1 MRPHYSLAALV
12 LSVLALC
19 PHAAVAGSDAGASV
33 FPTQAQ
39 AMEFERL
46 SARIDARLKS
56 GLAGREKQADL
67 MRREL
72 GQIAAL
78 KDPTAVAKAV
88 SAYQSRHALFH
99 ADLMARSGI
108 SLAAIAGEMQRIA
121 PGMRFDVKPNGTI
134 IGHSAQPLVAPPP
147 KAPPTAA
154 AKTIPL
160 SNLVSEGNSDCGAI
174 SGGSNAFTPTSAE
187 SRASATVAGRC
198 TSSGDLKHAL
208 PTGGARRATL
218 AVGYGTSVDL
228 STVSVIGSSIASA
241 HLSVSMD
248 RAPLFSSS
256 HTAFAPFLWAA
267 SEQATGS
274 GLSQRTDVPVTGD
287 HFLHL
292 STQASASAA
301 VGADTRAKAALRDIR
316 ASLEL
321 DF

>member
-19 PHAAVAGSDAGASV
+19 PHAAVAGSDAAASV

-99 ADLMARSGI
+99 AELMARSGV

-134 IGHSAQPLVAPPP
+134 VGRSAQPLAAPPP
-147 KAPPTAA
+147 KAPPAA
-154 AKTIPL
+154 AKTIAL
-160 SNLVSEGNSDCGAI
+160 TNLASEGRSDCGAI

-218 AVGYGTSVDL
+218 AVGYGTGVDL
-228 STVSVIGSSIASA
+228 STLSVVGSSIASA
-241 HLSVSMD
+241 NLYVSMD
-248 RAPLFSSS
+248 RTPLFSSS

-274 GLSQRTDVPVTGD
+274 GLAQRTDVPVTGD

-301 VGADTRAKAALRDIR
+301 VGADTRAKAALRDIH